1 MTQSEMLGQLN
12 PATIPYTD
20 YIEGGM
26 VISASYEGQVFL
38 YTTQNGVLAQ
48 PGTIKHIKDAGLQSS
63 EKVYVADFRLQN
75 DSGEEFVA
83 LIGTLNKILDSVN
96 IAINVHQ
103 CYWVVR
109 DE

>member
-75 DSGEEFVA
+75 DSGEEFVV
-83 LIGTLNKILDSVN
+83 LRGTLRNILALVD
-96 IAINVHQ
+96 IAINVRQ